1 MLIRSRRAPLS
12 IGLTAALVGTLAF
25 AVPALAAAR
34 LSTEMTGA
42 QEVPGPGDP
51 DGSGRAIVK
60 LNRGKSQ
67 ICYSLTVSGIA
78 PAIAA
83 HIHVGPAGVAG
94 PVVVPLI
101 PPNSGS
107 SSECKTVD
115 RDLIVAIAQDPANY
129 YVNVH
134 NAEYPAGAVRGQ
146 LG

>member
-1 MLIRSRRAPLS
+1 MIHRRSAPLS
-12 IGLTAALVGTLAF
+12 VALIAALVGILAF

-34 LSTEMTGA
+34 SSVQMTGA

-51 DGSGRAIVK
+51 DGSGRAIIRLK
-60 LNRGKSQ
+60 RGKSE
-67 ICYSLTVSGIA
+67 ICYTLKVTGIE

-83 HIHVGPAGVAG
+83 HIHVGSAGVAG

-107 SSECKTVD
+107 SSECKAVD
-115 RDLIVAIAQDPANY
+115 RDLIIAIAQDPANY

-134 NAEYPAGAVRGQ
+134 NTDYPAGAIRGQ